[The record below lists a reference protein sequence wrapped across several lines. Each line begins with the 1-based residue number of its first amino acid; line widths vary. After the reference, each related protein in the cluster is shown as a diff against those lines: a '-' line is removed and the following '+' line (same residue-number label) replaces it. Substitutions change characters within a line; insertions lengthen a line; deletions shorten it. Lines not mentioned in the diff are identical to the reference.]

1 MDWDLEM
8 PPWNPEELGR
18 EAQLSVASAAVGSS
32 SGCFGLPDRSNDQAA
47 ASTTTTTTTTTAA
60 SPSGPPKRTRAP
72 ANGASCSVDGCTADL
87 SKCREYHRRHK
98 VCEAHS
104 KTPVVVVRGQEQRFC
119 QQCSRARLVL
129 EFLYFIC
136 LFPKKKL
143 RDALMGTTSVEGS
156 PNQILQT
163 QGDCS
168 QIAKEVPFVG
178 SEAPRVST
186 YPLVH
191 PTAATESNWAGD
203 VRRTEKR
210 TPPQLVSHRNF
221 SISYS
226 FGGERKQLHI
236 FQDGETGNKA
246 TQSQLNLCAVTP
258 YEGRSSGSRMFDCA
272 LSLLSSATSD
282 VNLSQMMPPSDKI
295 STVQYGG
302 FMQHTLSQVESD
314 VRTPT
319 GCSMGKSNEFNCHS
333 KFQVEGEDCSDGNSQ
348 TLPSYWP
355 WC

>member
-47 ASTTTTTTTTTAA
+47 ASTTPTTTAA

-119 QQCSRARLVL
+119 QQCSRFHLLQEFDEVKRSCRRRLDGHNKRRRKSQPDSTNSGR
-129 EFLYFIC
+129 
-136 LFPKKKL
+136 LFSD
-143 RDALMGTTSVEGS
+143 R
-156 PNQILQT
+156 
-163 QGDCS
+163 QG
-168 QIAKEVPFVG
+168 G
-178 SEAPRVST
+178 VST

-210 TPPQLVSHRNF
+210 TPPQLISHRNF